1 LNEAIPAPARPLYL
15 RPLPDFLFRAD
26 GRRGIYILKAWLL
39 ALLPSLVLAQLI
51 SSVLP
56 DSQLPDLPP
65 IDLLGFLALVVFA
78 PMVETLL
85 MVLPLLLLQRLFGP
99 GPAVLLSAV
108 GWGIVHSLAAP
119 MWGLVVWWPLLVMSI
134 ALLTWRER
142 GIWVAMAVVVA
153 IHALQN
159 GFAATLLLAAGR

>member
-1 LNEAIPAPARPLYL
+1 LNEAIHAPARPLYL
-15 RPLPDFLFRAD
+15 RPLPDFLFRAA
-26 GRRGIYILKAWLL
+26 GPPGTYILKAWLL
-39 ALLPSLVLAQLI
+39 SLLPSLILSQLI
-51 SSVLP
+51 SVALP
-56 DSQLPDLPP
+56 DSQLPNLPP
-65 IDLLGFLALVVFA
+65 IDLWGFLALVVFA
-78 PMVETLL
+78 PVVETLL

-108 GWGIVHSLAAP
+108 SWGIVHSFAAP
-119 MWGLVVWWPLLVMSI
+119 IWGLVVWWPFLVMSI